1 MNAEEMNRISRAVLD
16 CAFEIHTDLGRGMLE
31 SVYKAILAQLLMDLG
46 FCVEREK
53 AIPIR
58 YKGRRYPGAYR
69 ADLAVNE
76 ALIVEVKCHSM
87 LLAVDS
93 KQLLTH
99 LRLSGWRLGL
109 LINFGSASLKDGIKR
124 IVNDF
129 EDPKPPSIP
138 R

>member
-1 MNAEEMNRISRAVLD
+1 MNRISKAVLD

-31 SVYKAILAQLLMDLG
+31 SVYKTILAQLLTDLG
-46 FCVEREK
+46 HYVEREK

-58 YKGRRYPGAYR
+58 YKGRRYPGAFR
-69 ADLAVNE
+69 ADLAVDE
-76 ALIVEVKCHSM
+76 AVIVEVKCHSM
-87 LLAVDS
+87 LLPVHS

-109 LINFGSASLKDGIKR
+109 LVNFGATSLKDGIKR
-124 IVNDF
+124 VVNDF
-129 EDPKPPSIP
+129 DDQKVP